1 MTYKNTVALWG
12 GGETAGGYQLMTP
25 ISLGG
30 GGNQCDTICPLHTIR
45 LGYNTTHISPISYV
59 FSVVSHWAI
68 PFNGST
74 GVLMDE

>member
-30 GGNQCDTICPLHTIR
+30 GGNQCDTIDNFLECF
-45 LGYNTTHISPISYV
+45 IS
-59 FSVVSHWAI
+59 FNVV
-68 PFNGST
+68 
-74 GVLMDE
+74 